1 MEIEENHPSSLN
13 GAVSGSGWH
22 VLVVN
27 YRKVQAGAEL
37 EIPLLLLRFC
47 SAGGCKGGC
56 WRRKDI
62 ISLNQLGT
70 L

>member
-13 GAVSGSGWH
+13 GAGSGSGWH
-22 VLVVN
+22 ALLVN
-27 YRKVQAGAEL
+27 YRKVRAGAEL
-37 EIPLLLLRFC
+37 EMPPPLFRFC
-47 SAGGCKGGC
+47 SAGGCE
-56 WRRKDI
+56 DI